1 MSDMRNARSAIVF
14 LVILTMGLSLSVL
27 PEDVAETAF
36 DESETQPYE
45 NNPLF
50 SIVVWLVAARTAADR
65 LTRVFPLRFAPM
77 SGRYGRRRRHE
88 RLLAHPDSD
97 SLTILDCSLRC

>member
-1 MSDMRNARSAIVF
+1 MRNARSAIVF

-45 NNPLF
+45 TTPLF
-50 SIVVWLVAARTAADR
+50 SIVVRPVVARTAANG
-65 LTRVFPLRFAPM
+65 LTCVSPLRFA
-77 SGRYGRRRRHE
+77 SVTGRGECRLPHE
-88 RLLAHPDSD
+88 GLLAHRDSD
-97 SLTILDCSLRC
+97 SLTIVDCSLRC